1 MKETE
6 MTVRQNTNTLLE
18 LIEDGVLDKDAV
30 IRACLMW
37 MSDRDVGEMA
47 EQNELFP
54 AYDEEYQIRNFL
66 RRDRFR

>member
-1 MKETE
+1 

-54 AYDEEYQIRNFL
+54 PYDEEYQIRNFL

>member
-1 MKETE
+1 

-37 MSDRDVGEMA
+37 MSDREVGEVA
-47 EQNELFP
+47 SAALP
-54 AYDEEYQIRNFL
+54 LHGCD
-66 RRDRFR
+66 

>member
-1 MKETE
+1 MQLHPAA
-6 MTVRQNTNTLLE
+6 RQNTNALLE

-37 MSDRDVGEMA
+37 MSDRDVGAMA

-54 AYDEEYQIRNFL
+54 TYDEE
-66 RRDRFR
+66 

>member
-1 MKETE
+1 